1 MTLAEELVE
10 AREYRRYVT
19 APTKREG
26 GFSLGDGYALAEEV
40 AERWQA
46 AGHRAAGIKI
56 GLTNTSIWDRLGI
69 DAPVW
74 GPLYREHLTD
84 ATVATPGDP
93 VSFSLAPLTAPRIEA
108 EIVVELATGL
118 GPGAGPDTIAG
129 SIAWAALGFEFVDC
143 HYEGWA
149 LQPPDL
155 VADFC
160 AHAGLVIGPPTALTP
175 ADLLALD
182 TFPIELHADGSVVCS
197 GSGDRVAGG
206 PVRAI
211 AAVLG
216 APHAPT
222 LPAGA
227 LIATGA
233 LTGGAHP
240 VVAAQHWHIA
250 PGRPLVAPLSV
261 RTV

>member
-1 MTLAEELVE
+1 MTLAEELVR
-10 AREYRRYVT
+10 ARERRECVT
-19 APTKREG
+19 PPSRRESA
-26 GFSLGDGYALAEEV
+26 FSLGEGYEVADEV

-46 AGHRAAGIKI
+46 AGHRVAGIKI

-69 DAPVW
+69 EAPVW

-84 ATVATPGDP
+84 ATIASPDDP
-93 VSFSLAPLTAPRIEA
+93 VSFPLAPLTAPRIEA
-108 EIVVELATGL
+108 EIVVELAAPL
-118 GPGAGPDTIAG
+118 SPGADAG
-129 SIAWAALGFEFVDC
+129 TVAASIAWAALGFEFVDC
-143 HYEGWA
+143 HYADWA
-149 LQPPDL
+149 LTPPDL

-160 AHAGLVIGPPTALTP
+160 AHAGLVIGPPSALTP
-175 ADLLALD
+175 DQLLALD
-182 TFPIELHADGSVVCS
+182 HLQVALHTDGSVVLA
-197 GSGDRVAGG
+197 GSGERVAGG
-206 PVRAI
+206 PLHAI
-211 AAVLG
+211 AAVLA

-250 PGRPLVAPLSV
+250 PGRPLFTPLSV